1 MSQDQGSPHALADI
15 QEMDIAWLTKATGKN
30 VSDFDSEEIIGAG
43 YASRMYRLLV
53 HLAGE
58 PEPLRLILKLATVHE
73 AQQELI
79 VENQLFR
86 EVNFYRDYSGRLA
99 DSGILP
105 TVYFAGTD
113 PERMQITLLMEDM
126 GDIPV
131 KPFRENLEN
140 SLAAMSVL
148 AQVHAAYWNTPEL
161 EDHALAPVDT
171 QLSVADLE
179 GLLAENL
186 EVEAAAGYSF
196 PYLRKSM
203 LHLLKL
209 VKWVISDADHFTGP
223 VTLVHGDF
231 HARNIHCD
239 GDRPILF
246 DWQVTERGRPARDV
260 VYWILSSV
268 DVDDAQ
274 AFAPLLIERYLSAL
288 GSHGVNYPKKEFDK
302 DFREVCNQLIPRFF
316 CFQTLVQFSEE
327 DSHTTEDF
335 LNRTNRLAIE
345 VGLLNQLRVARVI
358 VPPLMIVLRLLGLR
372 KKPVAG

>member
-1 MSQDQGSPHALADI
+1 
-15 QEMDIAWLTKATGKN
+15 
-30 VSDFDSEEIIGAG
+30 
-43 YASRMYRLLV
+43 
-53 HLAGE
+53 
-58 PEPLRLILKLATVHE
+58 
-73 AQQELI
+73 
-79 VENQLFR
+79 
-86 EVNFYRDYSGRLA
+86 
-99 DSGILP
+99 
-105 TVYFAGTD
+105 
-113 PERMQITLLMEDM
+113 
-126 GDIPV
+126 
-131 KPFRENLEN
+131 
-140 SLAAMSVL
+140 
-148 AQVHAAYWNTPEL
+148 
-161 EDHALAPVDT
+161 
-171 QLSVADLE
+171 
-179 GLLAENL
+179 
-186 EVEAAAGYSF
+186 
-196 PYLRKSM
+196 M

-231 HARNIHCD
+231 HARNIHFD